1 MDTSVHGSQLS
12 LSQVGKVGDLIVLNE
27 KKWEHVVY
35 QLGQQDVIRNVIK
48 RGEVV
53 V

>member
-1 MDTSVHGSQLS
+1 MY
-12 LSQVGKVGDLIVLNE
+12 QVGKVADLIILNE

-35 QLGQQDVIRNVIK
+35 QFGQQDVIRNVIK
-48 RGEVV
+48 AGEVV

>member
-1 MDTSVHGSQLS
+1 M
-12 LSQVGKVGDLIVLNE
+12 GDLILLNE
-27 KKWEHVVY
+27 KKWEHLVY
-35 QLGQQDVIRNVIK
+35 QFGQQDVIRNVIK